1 MKLAILRGEAV
12 MLDELSVLTD
22 AAYLWLDLAAFL
34 IFVGFVAWAAMGRK
48 RLQVQDAAPAVQ
60 EHQLAA

>member
-1 MKLAILRGEAV
+1 

-22 AAYLWLDLAAFL
+22 AAYLWLDFAAFL
-34 IFVGFVAWAAMGRK
+34 IFVGFVAWTAMGRK
-48 RLQVQDAAPAVQ
+48 RLQVQDTAPAVQ